1 MLANRSMG
9 FQSFVVLLLLGL
21 VTFSFWAWLFIWDT
35 SLFFD
40 HAALEKYLLYNEFL
54 LIGILLGVGGKRHSL
69 GPQHEFIDAV
79 RRSGRQAVLGV
90 FGILFLVFALH
101 DTFVSRSFL
110 VSYLPWL
117 GLTLFFSNFLAP
129 KWLSRWAFSGSHEER
144 VALAGT
150 IEQADEIKPWIER
163 KRIIGLDLV
172 GVICPEPALRHPAN
186 GHGGS
191 LRVLGSLDEVN
202 VILKNESITQ
212 LIVMDLSIGTDRI
225 RNLTK
230 LCEETSVRLLAL
242 DGLDNYFN
250 HATMIFED
258 DGVRII
264 GLRDEPLESPVNR
277 FVKRAVDL
285 AIAVPVVVF
294 VLPLTTAFV
303 WLCQHL
309 ESSPGPVF
317 FRQQRIGMMGQSF
330 WMFKYRTMHVN
341 HGNEAT
347 QASKNDQRIYPI
359 GRWLRKLSIDELPQ
373 FINVLKGD
381 MSVIGPRPHLQEH
394 EELWIRVMS
403 RYVIRRFIRPGITGY
418 AQIKGYRGEVR
429 TEADVR
435 KRVEMDIYYLENW
448 SLSLD
453 CLIVLKTIQQC
464 IRPPQSAY

>member
-1 MLANRSMG
+1 MNRSKVP
-9 FQSFVVLLLLGL
+9 STGL
-21 VTFSFWAWLFIWDT
+21 
-35 SLFFD
+35 
-40 HAALEKYLLYNEFL
+40 
-54 LIGILLGVGGKRHSL
+54 
-69 GPQHEFIDAV
+69 
-79 RRSGRQAVLGV
+79 
-90 FGILFLVFALH
+90 
-101 DTFVSRSFL
+101 
-110 VSYLPWL
+110 
-117 GLTLFFSNFLAP
+117 SNA
-129 KWLSRWAFSGSHEER
+129 
-144 VALAGT
+144 
-150 IEQADEIKPWIER
+150 PWIW
-163 KRIIGLDLV
+163 
-172 GVICPEPALRHPAN
+172 P
-186 GHGGS
+186 
-191 LRVLGSLDEVN
+191 
-202 VILKNESITQ
+202 
-212 LIVMDLSIGTDRI
+212 
-225 RNLTK
+225 
-230 LCEETSVRLLAL
+230 
-242 DGLDNYFN
+242 
-250 HATMIFED
+250 
-258 DGVRII
+258 
-264 GLRDEPLESPVNR
+264 SP
-277 FVKRAVDL
+277 
-285 AIAVPVVVF
+285 IPVVVF